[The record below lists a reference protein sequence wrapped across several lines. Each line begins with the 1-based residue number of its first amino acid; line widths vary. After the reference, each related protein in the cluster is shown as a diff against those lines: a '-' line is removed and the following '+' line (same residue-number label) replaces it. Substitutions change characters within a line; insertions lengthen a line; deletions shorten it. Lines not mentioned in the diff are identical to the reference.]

1 MQDQIKDQNPR
12 ALFHL
17 QKQEGAPEWA
27 KSASIPAPDDLKG
40 LSNAAFACPQTR
52 SLPVHTKESCWQ
64 SAAYYW
70 GQDQRDPDIETRLKA
85 AARALDMA
93 ADLEW
98 VESQLQ
104 TRTKSASAPRYAL
117 NLIMEE
123 GQEQGFYPLGDDEQ
137 LVESADALRK
147 DAHDR
152 RLPVECLRDA
162 SVELLKEARARDL
175 EDQMPAVVIKWGE
188 ERIPDPV
195 GARVNI
201 NLRKCASTVHAD
213 LYEDLY
219 LGWCE
224 ELEKAADYR
233 ERDQLTEKWAE
244 LLVDL
249 DRLAGVERYHDM
261 QPHPYAVLNAGPTH
275 AELEKVANQTLFLGE
290 TMVPAR
296 ALVSVPEAEVR
307 KYFRKDAAA
316 RILGIQKLASADTW
330 AANRDLG
337 ELDEELGRELLRL
350 TLRHGE

>member
-12 ALFHL
+12 PVFFA
-17 QKQEGAPEWA
+17 QKQEGAPDWA

-40 LSNAAFACPQTR
+40 LSRAAFADPDNR

-70 GQDQRDPDIETRLKA
+70 GQDHRDPQVEARIKSAALAFGIDKDVEWVETRL
-85 AARALDMA
+85 R
-93 ADLEW
+93 
-98 VESQLQ
+98 
-104 TRTKSASAPRYAL
+104 TRTKEASAPRFAL
-117 NLIMEE
+117 TAIMEDGAE
-123 GQEQGFYPLGDDEQ
+123 AGFYPLGDEEQ
-137 LVESADALRK
+137 VLESAEAFRK

-152 RLPVECLRDA
+152 RLPAECVRA
-162 SVELLKEARARDL
+162 AAVELLKEARNL
-175 EDQMPAVVIKWGE
+175 GVESEVPVVVQKWGE

-201 NLRKCASTVHAD
+201 NLRKCASVGQAD

-219 LGWCE
+219 SGGCT
-224 ELEKAADYR
+224 ELEKAANYE
-233 ERDQLTEKWAE
+233 ERDEITEKWAG

-249 DRLAGVERYHDM
+249 DRLAGIETYHDM

-275 AELEKVANQTLFLGE
+275 AELEKVASQTLFLGD
-290 TMVPAR
+290 TLVPAR

-316 RILGIQKLASADTW
+316 RILNIQKLASSDIW
-330 AANRDLG
+330 GANRDLA

-350 TLRHGE
+350 TLRHGD